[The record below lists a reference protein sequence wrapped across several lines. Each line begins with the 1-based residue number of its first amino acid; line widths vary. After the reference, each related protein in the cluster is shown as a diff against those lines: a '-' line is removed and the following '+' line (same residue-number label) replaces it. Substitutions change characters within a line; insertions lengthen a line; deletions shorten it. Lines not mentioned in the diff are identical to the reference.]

1 MTVEEEE
8 ISNRQGAKAPRK
20 RRISV
25 LAAWR
30 LGGSILLLSLC
41 SLAPHAGAAPQAPS
55 KQTQLAAAALLA
67 EASSAISELRL
78 SDAERA
84 LAKLDQKLPEVEFE
98 LARLAFYRGQYAQA
112 VSLAERAMLRAP
124 AGTRRPMQAMH
135 ELMAS
140 TREVTRDFER
150 EVSPDGRYDV
160 IYPPGKDGVLAGY
173 ALSVLEA
180 ADAALQRIL
189 GVQLEAPIRLEI
201 YSSPETLAKVSALT
215 EEQIRTTGTVALSKW
230 NRLMITSPKAL
241 VRGYPWADTICHE
254 LVHMV
259 LSRKT
264 GDRAPV
270 WLQEGSAKLLER
282 SWRDQD
288 AGLHMDAG
296 TRSLL
301 AEAHKNGKLLTFEQ
315 MHPSIAML
323 PSEDDAALAFA
334 QVSTFMQRFVQ
345 DHGEATLRDA
355 LARVGKGTDAREALA
370 AAAKQPFAK
379 LESDWKAS
387 LPAADPGDDAHRL
400 APRFRK
406 GDGPTDESAEVV
418 EDDARRFLRI
428 GDLLWDR
435 GRTLAA
441 AREYE
446 KAYKSDTSDPIVA
459 ARWARAAL
467 QQGDAHAVVAALGPQ
482 VERHPGHAPSH
493 ALLGRA
499 QLQLGER
506 TAAQRALH
514 ESIWINPFDPDPH
527 CDLARASDT
536 PSEREPCEALK

>member
-1 MTVEEEE
+1 MT
-8 ISNRQGAKAPRK
+8 RGLCFALL
-20 RRISV
+20 V
-25 LAAWR
+25 LLVAAQP
-30 LGGSILLLSLC
+30 G
-41 SLAPHAGAAPQAPS
+41 HAAPAKPS
-55 KQTQLAAAALLA
+55 EKTQLAAAALLA
-67 EASSAISELRL
+67 QASAEISELRL
-78 SDAERA
+78 ADAERT
-84 LAKLDQKLPEVEFE
+84 LAKLEPKLPEVQFE
-98 LARLAFYRGQYAQA
+98 QARLAFYRGHYGDA
-112 VSLAERAMLRAP
+112 VALADKALARVS
-124 AGTRRPMQAMH
+124 AGTKRPMQAMRD
-135 ELMAS
+135 LMAS
-140 TREVTRDFER
+140 TRDVTRDFER
-150 EVSPDGRYDV
+150 EVSQGGRYDV
-160 IYPPGKDGVLAGY
+160 LYPPGKDGVLAAY
-173 ALSVLEA
+173 ALRVLQA
-180 ADAALQRIL
+180 ADQTLQRVL

-201 YSSPETLAKVSALT
+201 YSSPEILAKVSALT

-282 SWRDQD
+282 SWRPQDTGLHLD
-288 AGLHMDAG
+288 AGSR
-296 TRSLL
+296 TLL
-301 AEAHKNGKLLTFEQ
+301 ADANKRGKLLTFEQ

-334 QVSTFMQRFVQ
+334 QVATFMQRFVQ
-345 DHGEATLRDA
+345 DQGEAKLRDA
-355 LARVGKGTDAREALA
+355 LDRVGKGTDAREALA
-370 AAAKQPFAK
+370 AAAAQPFSK
-379 LESDWKAS
+379 LESDWKAA
-387 LPAADPGDDAHRL
+387 LPAPEAGEDAHRL

-418 EDDARRFLRI
+418 EDDARRFLRL

-435 GRTLAA
+435 GRSLAA

-446 KAYKSDTSDPIVA
+446 KAYKADTSDPIVA

-467 QQGDAHAVVAALGPQ
+467 QQGNAQAVVAALGPQ
-482 VERHPGHAPSH
+482 VERYPGHAPSH

-536 PSEREPCEALK
+536 PSERERESRACEALK

>member
-1 MTVEEEE
+1 MTLR
-8 ISNRQGAKAPRK
+8 SA
-20 RRISV
+20 V
-25 LAAWR
+25 LFALV
-30 LGGSILLLSLC
+30 LG
-41 SLAPHAGAAPQAPS
+41 LAPAHGRAAPAKPTER
-55 KQTQLAAAALLA
+55 TQLAAAALLA
-67 EASSAISELRL
+67 EASGAISELRL
-78 SDAERA
+78 QDAERT
-84 LAKLDQKLPEVEFE
+84 LAKLDPKLPEVEFE
-98 LARLAFYRGQYAQA
+98 RARLAFYRGHYHDA
-112 VSLAERAMLRAP
+112 VALADRALARVP
-124 AGTRRPMQAMH
+124 TGTRRPMQAMR

-140 TREVTRDFER
+140 TLEVTRDFER
-150 EVSPDGRYDV
+150 QVSDGGRYDV
-160 IYPPGKDGVLAGY
+160 IFPAGKDGVLAGY
-173 ALSVLEA
+173 ALSVLKA
-180 ADAALQRIL
+180 ADQALQRML

-201 YSSPETLAKVSALT
+201 YASPETLAKVSALT

-282 SWRDQD
+282 SWRQHD

-296 TRSLL
+296 SRGLL
-301 AEAHKNGKLLTFEQ
+301 ADAHAHGKLLTFEQ

-334 QVSTFMQRFVQ
+334 QVSTFMQRFLQ
-345 DHGEATLRDA
+345 NQGEAAFRDA
-355 LARVGKGTDAREALA
+355 LERVNKGIDAREALA
-370 AAAKQPFAK
+370 TAAKLPFAK

-387 LPAADPGDDAHRL
+387 LPAAAPGEEARRL

-406 GDGPTDESAEVV
+406 GDGPTDESAEVK
-418 EDDARRFLRI
+418 EDDARRFLRL

-435 GRTLAA
+435 GRSLAA

-446 KAYKSDTSDPIVA
+446 KAYKADQNDPIVA

-482 VERHPGHAPSH
+482 VERYPGHAPSH

-506 TAAQRALH
+506 SAAQRSLT

-536 PSEREPCEALK
+536 PSERERESRACDALK

>member
-1 MTVEEEE
+1 M
-8 ISNRQGAKAPRK
+8 R
-20 RRISV
+20 V
-25 LAAWR
+25 LLRR
-30 LGGSILLLSLC
+30 LGAWVAFGALLAS
-41 SLAPHAGAAPQAPS
+41 SPAGHAAPSSPS
-55 KQTQLAAAALLA
+55 KQTQLAAAAVLA
-67 EASSAISELRL
+67 EASGAISELRL
-78 SDAERA
+78 SEAERA
-84 LAKLDQKLPEVEFE
+84 LAKLDAKLPEVEFE
-98 LARLAFYRGQYAQA
+98 LARLAFYRGQYSQA
-112 VSLAERAMLRAP
+112 VQLADRALARVP
-124 AGTRRPMQAMH
+124 AGTKRPMLAMR

-140 TREVTRDFER
+140 TREVTREFER

-173 ALSVLEA
+173 ALAVLQA
-180 ADAALQRIL
+180 ADVALQRVL
-189 GVQLEAPIRLEI
+189 GLQLEAPIRLEI
-201 YSSPETLAKVSALT
+201 YPSPETLAKVSALT

-282 SWRDQD
+282 SWRDVG

-296 TRSLL
+296 TRQLL
-301 AEAHKNGKLLTFEQ
+301 ADAHENGKLLTFEQ

-334 QVSTFMQRFVQ
+334 QVSTFMQRYVQ
-345 DHGEATLRDA
+345 DNGEAALRDA
-355 LARVGKGTDAREALA
+355 LDRVGKGTDAREALA
-370 AAAKQPFAK
+370 AAAKHPFSK
-379 LESDWKAS
+379 LEADWKTG
-387 LPAADPGDDAHRL
+387 LPAAEPGEDSHRL

-418 EDDARRFLRI
+418 ERDARRFLRL

-435 GRTLAA
+435 GRSLAA

-446 KAYKSDTSDPIVA
+446 KAYKADTSDPIVA

-467 QQGDAHAVVAALGPQ
+467 QQGDAQAVVAALAPQ
-482 VERHPGHAPSH
+482 VERYPGHAPSH

-506 TAAQRALH
+506 TAARRALN

-536 PSEREPCEALK
+536 PSEREREQRACEALK